1 MVPTSPNAG
10 TPSLFSLE
18 QIGIA
23 SERSGLT
30 YVALPAN
37 RRTGRR
43 TKCSCPCSPAAERDE
58 DVDVTVRVLGTGGTI
73 AASLEGDAIE
83 LLPVA
88 DICQALPRGLPSTEA
103 LDLERVP
110 SSALQPS
117 DMLGIAGE
125 VRNSLRAGAEGVVVT
140 HGTDTLEE
148 TSFLTDLL
156 VGDDSD
162 LGGVVFT
169 GAMRFAS
176 HRSPDGPGNLSDAI
190 RLAACPAARG
200 LGALVAFGGEIH
212 AARSVS
218 KATTM
223 GLQPFVSPS
232 GAIGR
237 IDEHEIDL
245 NIEAGPR
252 WPGGNDAETR
262 VALVKAY
269 PGMSGS
275 GLEALFLEDV
285 RGVVIEGFGVLNVP
299 DTLVPA
305 IERAIGDGI
314 AVVVA
319 SRAHTSGGLDQ
330 GPRGHRVLHDL
341 GAVGSYGLSP
351 GKAWVA
357 LMVGLART
365 DGSASELRTWMESIT
380 RH

>member
-1 MVPTSPNAG
+1 MLAIAHEVRR
-10 TPSLFSLE
+10 SL
-18 QIGIA
+18 
-23 SERSGLT
+23 RSG
-30 YVALPAN
+30 V
-37 RRTGRR
+37 
-43 TKCSCPCSPAAERDE
+43 
-58 DVDVTVRVLGTGGTI
+58 
-73 AASLEGDAIE
+73 
-83 LLPVA
+83 
-88 DICQALPRGLPSTEA
+88 
-103 LDLERVP
+103 
-110 SSALQPS
+110 
-117 DMLGIAGE
+117 
-125 VRNSLRAGAEGVVVT
+125 EGVVVT

-148 TSFLTDLL
+148 TAFLTDLL

-176 HRSPDGPGNLSDAI
+176 DTSPDGPGNLSDAV

-200 LGALVAFGGEIH
+200 LGVLVAFGGEIH

-218 KATTM
+218 KTTTS
-223 GLQPFVSPS
+223 GAQPFVSPD

-237 IDEHEIDL
+237 IGEHEIGL
-245 NIEAGPR
+245 LVEPGPR
-252 WPGGNDAETR
+252 WPGGSDAEAR

-275 GLEALFLEDV
+275 GLEALLLEGV

-299 DTLVPA
+299 ETLLPA
-305 IERAIGDGI
+305 IERAIRDGV

-319 SRAHTSGGLDQ
+319 SRALTSGGLDQ

-365 DGSASELRTWMESIT
+365 DGSPSELQAWMESIP
-380 RH
+380 

>member
-1 MVPTSPNAG
+1 V
-10 TPSLFSLE
+10 L
-18 QIGIA
+18 
-23 SERSGLT
+23 
-30 YVALPAN
+30 
-37 RRTGRR
+37 RTQ
-43 TKCSCPCSPAAERDE
+43 RDE

-73 AASLEGDAIE
+73 AASIEGDAIRY
-83 LLPVA
+83 LAVA
-88 DICQALPRGLPSTEA
+88 DLCQALPSGLPSTEA
-103 LDLERVP
+103 ADLERVA
-110 SSALQPS
+110 SSALQVC
-117 DMLGIAGE
+117 DMLGIAHE
-125 VRNSLRAGAEGVVVT
+125 VRRSLRAGVEGVVVT

-148 TSFLTDLL
+148 TAFFTDLL

-176 HRSPDGPGNLSDAI
+176 DTSPDGPGNLSDAV

-200 LGALVAFGGEIH
+200 LGVLVAFGGEVH

-218 KATTM
+218 KTTTS

-232 GAIGR
+232 GPIGR
-237 IDEHEIDL
+237 IGQHEIDL
-245 NIEAGPR
+245 AVEPGPR
-252 WPGGNDAETR
+252 WPSGSDAETR

-269 PGMSGS
+269 PGMSGA
-275 GLEALFLEDV
+275 GLEALRLEGV

-299 DTLVPA
+299 ETLLPA
-305 IERAIGDGI
+305 IERAIGDGV

-319 SRAHTSGGLDQ
+319 SRARTSGGLDQ

-351 GKAWVA
+351 GQAWVA

-365 DGSASELRTWMESIT
+365 DGSPSELRAWMESIT
-380 RH
+380 

>member
-1 MVPTSPNAG
+1 M
-10 TPSLFSLE
+10 
-18 QIGIA
+18 
-23 SERSGLT
+23 
-30 YVALPAN
+30 
-37 RRTGRR
+37 
-43 TKCSCPCSPAAERDE
+43 
-58 DVDVTVRVLGTGGTI
+58 TVRVLGTGGTI
-73 AASLEGDAIE
+73 AASLRGDVIQ

-88 DICQALPRGLPSTEA
+88 GLCQALPSGLPSTEA

-110 SSALQPS
+110 SSALRPS
-117 DMLGIAGE
+117 DMLGIARE
-125 VRNSLRAGAEGVVVT
+125 VLGSLRAGFEGVVVT

-148 TSFLTDLL
+148 TAFFTDLL

-176 HRSPDGPGNLSDAI
+176 HTRADGPGNLADAV
-190 RLAACPAARG
+190 RLAASPAARG
-200 LGALVAFGGEIH
+200 LGVLVAFGGEIH
-212 AARSVS
+212 AARWVT
-218 KATTM
+218 KATTS
-223 GLQPFVSPS
+223 GLQPFVSPT

-237 IDEHEIDL
+237 IGEHEIDL
-245 NIEAGPR
+245 EVEPTPR
-252 WPGGNDAETR
+252 WPSGTDAETR

-269 PGMSGS
+269 PGMSRS
-275 GLEALFLEDV
+275 GLEALLVEGV

-299 DTLVPA
+299 ETLLPTIA
-305 IERAIGDGI
+305 RAIDDGV

-319 SRAHTSGGLDQ
+319 SRALTSGGLDQ

-365 DGSASELRTWMESIT
+365 DGSASELRAWIECIT
-380 RH
+380 RQ